1 MLQPAFDTTP
11 QRSEWLR
18 SDLLF
23 LKDALARGMS
33 FAEVAAFLGRTE
45 EEVRRKAEEFPF
57 SPTPDILELVVFD
70 FPLVDTC
77 EGEPSLCN
85 VEQVS
90 FLSRVARSCRQAPCL
105 GSSPK
110 AFGNSSSVQRSRH
123 IFTRPKETA
132 GNHSVPSFYF
142 SAVENS

>member
-45 EEVRRKAEEFPF
+45 EEVRRKAEEL
-57 SPTPDILELVVFD
+57 D
-70 FPLVDTC
+70 
-77 EGEPSLCN
+77 
-85 VEQVS
+85 
-90 FLSRVARSCRQAPCL
+90 
-105 GSSPK
+105 
-110 AFGNSSSVQRSRH
+110 
-123 IFTRPKETA
+123 
-132 GNHSVPSFYF
+132 
-142 SAVENS
+142 